1 MPRRV
6 INRTYS
12 VDDWTEAAIRLMAT
26 AQGTTQSEAIRR
38 CVELAS
44 GVVGA
49 IEDMTDEEADPHKFR
64 RIAIIPD
71 GYSTLPRGMRE
82 VRIHMPVAKRRV
94 VGRTRLVAV
103 DEDDQ

>member
-12 VDDWTEAAIRLMAT
+12 VDDWTEATIRHMAT
-26 AQGTTQSEAIRR
+26 TQGTTQSEAIRR

-49 IEDMTDEEADPHKFR
+49 IEDMTEEEASPQRFR
-64 RIAIIPD
+64 RIAVIPD

-82 VRIHMPVAKRRV
+82 VRIHMPIAKRRA
-94 VGRTRLVAV
+94 VGRTKLVAV
-103 DEDDQ
+103 DEDAQ